1 MTSVMALVVVAA
13 VTLELG
19 VREAVL
25 QERKYS
31 LMKWV
36 RVAVTAGE
44 MGVVDWVMA
53 ARTCVLAAANSGVIL
68 E

>member
-1 MTSVMALVVVAA
+1 MTSVIALVVVAA
-13 VTLELG
+13 VTLESG

-31 LMKWV
+31 SMKCV
-36 RVAVTAGE
+36 NVEIIVGE
-44 MGVVDWVMA
+44 TGMGDLAMA
-53 ARTCVLAAANSGVIL
+53 ARTCSLAAANSGVIL